1 MSDHVL
7 VIGATLLDI
16 KGKPTAGL
24 EPGTSNPALV
34 RHARGGTA
42 RNVAEN
48 LGRLGAEVVLISAV
62 GDDEIGRQLLQPI
75 SEADV
80 DISRVL
86 VIPEQRTGTYIALLE
101 TDGTLSVALND
112 TAVMDQITPALL
124 YQNRRLFKEAAMI
137 FFDGSLSA
145 DCIEMSVRLA
155 LQYGKPI
162 CTDPS
167 STRLAYKLAP
177 YIRHLKLAVPNEF
190 EAAAMCQADVI
201 VEDPENSLQL
211 ARQLHS
217 LGVQIAV
224 ITRRDFGF
232 AYATR
237 GENGYVPAHFIEMVD
252 STGTG
257 DAITSAIMF
266 GLLNDMPVVE
276 CMRLGAAAASITL
289 QTAETV
295 AHDLSLDM
303 LYENLVV

>member
-1 MSDHVL
+1 MSDPVL

-24 EPGTSNPALV
+24 EPGTSNLGLV

-48 LGRLGAEVVLISAV
+48 LGRLGAEVVLLSAV
-62 GDDEIGRQLLQPI
+62 GDDEIGRQLVQQTAA
-75 SEADV
+75 ADV
-80 DISRVL
+80 DVSRML
-86 VIPEQRTGTYIALLE
+86 VALHQRTGSYMALLE
-101 TDGTLSVALND
+101 PDGTLSVALND
-112 TAVMDQITPALL
+112 TAVMDKITPGLL
-124 YQNRRLFKEAAMI
+124 YQNRRLFKDASMI
-137 FFDGSLSA
+137 FFDGSLSEG
-145 DCIEMSVRLA
+145 CIEIIVRLA
-155 LQYGKPI
+155 LQYGVPI

-167 STRLAYKLAP
+167 STRLAYKARPYLKYLLLA
-177 YIRHLKLAVPNEF
+177 APNEF
-190 EAAAMCQADVI
+190 EAAALCQADVVI
-201 VEDPENSLQL
+201 EDPENSLHL
-211 ARQLHS
+211 ARQLHL

-232 AYATR
+232 AYATK
-237 GENGYVPAHFIEMVD
+237 GENGYVPAHFSEMVD

-266 GLLNDMPVVE
+266 GLLNDLPPVA

-289 QTAETV
+289 QSAETV
-295 AHDLSLDM
+295 VPDLSLDM